1 MITAHAPLELPF
13 APRPFRGEM
22 FSSWLLRL
30 AAANCVS
37 LDELLLGFQSSYP
50 SAPCPVSLDLNLDR
64 DFLRAMARFSRVP
77 VITLGHLS
85 LENQVPDPEST
96 LLLWLT
102 NNSAHSSRQLSR
114 RLAYAFCH
122 SCIAQQNSVHV
133 RWEWTVACLLHCS
146 VHKIPLSIGCPSCG
160 DLDPLRFGIVPVP
173 DHVSCQSCDA
183 NLLGHPNRSAHR
195 PSSPRVIALEKAYRL
210 ALLGIA
216 PDLAPLDGASGAQ
229 FRLFVDDTLRLLVNH
244 QRSQWSARCGNH
256 QPIPL
261 SSRHEMI
268 GTISQLILNACPD
281 CDMYERRARYRKS
294 LKLWNSLLAPLTSDS
309 LRSLARASRAWPSVL
324 QRPFASAFG
333 KLRTDPGRIRDTH
346 QSTLSGI

>member
-1 MITAHAPLELPF
+1 MIAAHAPLELPF
-13 APRPFRGEM
+13 APKPLRGEL

-77 VITLGHLS
+77 VITLSRLS

-102 NNSAHSSRQLSR
+102 NNPGHFSRQLSR
-114 RLAYAFCH
+114 RLAYAFCL
-122 SCIAQQNSVHV
+122 SCIAQQGSVHV

-146 VHKIPLSIGCPSCG
+146 VHKYPLSIGCPSCG
-160 DLDPLRFGIVPVP
+160 DLDPLRFGIVPVAG
-173 DHVSCQSCDA
+173 HVSCQSCDA
-183 NLLGHPNRSAHR
+183 DLLGHPDRSAHR
-195 PSSPRVIALEKAYRL
+195 PSSPRVIAIEKAYRL
-210 ALLGIA
+210 ALRGIA

-229 FRLFVDDTLRLLVNH
+229 FRHFVDDTLRLLVDH
-244 QRSQWSARCGNH
+244 QESQWSTRCGNH
-256 QPIPL
+256 QPNLL

-268 GTISQLILNACPD
+268 GTISQLIMNACPD
-281 CDMYERRARYRKS
+281 CDMYERQARYRKS
-294 LKLWNSLLAPLTSDS
+294 VKLWSSLLAHLNLDS
-309 LRSLARASRAWPSVL
+309 RRCLASASRAWPSVL
-324 QRPFASAFG
+324 QRRFATAFG
-333 KLRTDPGRIRDTH
+333 KTTRRSWPYP
-346 QSTLSGI
+346 